1 MSNHGSL
8 QRRAYVAVA
17 LTIGF
22 YALALAS
29 AGALLFAAFAMVAW
43 TDTVYVKLVLFCVVG
58 AGVILWA
65 IFPRADKFEAP
76 GPRLEPEQQPELFAV
91 LRDVAGKTRQ
101 QMPEEVYLIPD
112 VNAYVSHRGGAF
124 AKRRVMG
131 LGLTLMESVTVP
143 QFRAIVAH
151 EFGHYAN
158 DDTKYGAWIYKTREA
173 LDRTIRSLEQHST
186 ALDVPFRAYGKLF
199 VRVTQAISRA
209 QELAADRL
217 AAAVTSAEDFIAALI
232 TVRRTGA
239 AYMSYIDG
247 ELAPMLSLGYRPPM
261 ARGFAAFVTVPSIA
275 KALDETLA
283 ETLANE
289 QTEEDDTHPP
299 LRERIEALGVDPN
312 VNFDQN
318 APRAVSLL
326 RDLASLEASLVTC
339 MWSDPSA
346 AAQFQV
352 VSWEEAGPRV
362 YVPWW
367 KSNATQYAEAL
378 RGITPPRIADVAK
391 TLVPDAPPEDR
402 EAVIGL
408 ATHVAGAALA
418 ARLHDLGWMCEAAP
432 GKPVAFTR
440 DGVTVEPFNVVTK
453 LHCGELSVVEWS
465 ERCQKLGLTDSF

>member
-43 TDTVYVKLVLFCVVG
+43 ADTVHVKLVLFCVVG
-58 AGVILWA
+58 GGVILWA
-65 IFPRADKFEAP
+65 IFPRSDKFVEP
-76 GPRLEPEQQPELFAV
+76 GPLLDPHQQPELFAV
-91 LRDVAGKTRQ
+91 LRDVAEKTRQ
-101 QMPEEVYLIPD
+101 EMPEEVYLIPD

-124 AKRRVMG
+124 GKRRIMG

-151 EFGHYAN
+151 EFGHYVN
-158 DDTKYGAWIYKTREA
+158 DDTKYGAWVYKTRVAIE
-173 LDRTIRSLEQHST
+173 RTIHSLEQHST
-186 ALDVPFRAYGKLF
+186 ALDIPFKAYGRLF

-217 AAAVTSAEDFIAALI
+217 AASVTSAEEFIAALI

-239 AYMSYIDG
+239 AYMSYVDG
-247 ELAPMLSLGYRPPM
+247 ELAPVLSLGYRPPM
-261 ARGFAAFVTVPSIA
+261 ARGFAAFVAVPSIA

-289 QTEEDDTHPP
+289 QTAEDDTHPP
-299 LRERIEALGVDPN
+299 LRERIEALGLTAD
-312 VNFDQN
+312 VNFDAA
-318 APRAVSLL
+318 APRAASLL
-326 RDLASLEASLVTC
+326 RDLAHLEASLITA
-339 MWSDPSA
+339 MWSDPVA
-346 AAQFQV
+346 AAGFQSV
-352 VSWEEAGPRV
+352 AWEEAGPRV

-367 KSNATQYAEAL
+367 KTNATQHAEAL
-378 RGITPPRIADVAK
+378 RGLTPPRITDLAK

-402 EAVIGL
+402 EAVIGF
-408 ATHVAGAALA
+408 ATHVGGAALA
-418 ARLHDLGWMCEAAP
+418 ARLHDLGWMCDATP
-432 GKPVAFTR
+432 GKPIAFTR
-440 DGVTVEPFNVVTK
+440 DGTTIEPFNVVTK
-453 LHCGELSVVEWS
+453 LHRGELSIVDWS
-465 ERCQKLGLTDSF
+465 SQCETHGLTDSF